1 MQLALLALNFTIGV
15 KKVRRLMRTMGI
27 EARYP
32 GPNLSRRGKAQY
44 IYPYLL
50 RGYRITGPNQV
61 WSTDITYISMPCGHA
76 YLYAV
81 IDAWSRLIVGWGL
94 YTTLEAANAV
104 EVLQKAIDVY
114 GKPKIVNSDQGS
126 QYTSKVWTEFLD
138 KQGIDISMDGRGRCL
153 DNHWIERFWHTLKGE
168 YVYLHPHATVTDMRE
183 GIRWWIDY
191 YNTRRGH
198 SGINNM
204 TPSQRHAMT
213 ADKAA

>member
-126 QYTSKVWTEFLD
+126 QYTSKVWTEFLGR
-138 KQGIDISMDGRGRCL
+138 QGIDISMDGRGRCL